1 MSNKQI
7 RNITRISHIVE
18 GAFIGAFVYSPLRT
32 DDTYLA
38 IMQFVILPAIIISG
52 IFLWQQPRILKLFR
66 RQPKT
71 GVPPI
76 K

>member
-7 RNITRISHIVE
+7 RNIVRIAHIVE
-18 GAFIGAFVYSPLRT
+18 GVFIALFVYSPLRT

-52 IFLWQQPRILKLFR
+52 VFMWQQPRILQLFR
-66 RQPKT
+66 RQSA
-71 GVPPI
+71 
-76 K
+76 